1 MKKTEE
7 MPLLEA
13 IKGSTTIITLIA
25 TTVIF
30 FSALGT
36 VLSTVISSAFE
47 VDTGIAQTVA
57 LSIFEMTTGVQSAT
71 DHFSEFAIFPFLIAA
86 IISMNGLS
94 IHMQVA
100 VIAKSA
106 DISMIPYIFGR
117 LWSIII
123 VPIIFYIIY

>member
-1 MKKTEE
+1 

-47 VDTGIAQTVA
+47 VDTGIAQTIA

-71 DHFSEFAIFPFLIAA
+71 DHFSGFAIFPFLIAA